1 MVFTNAQV
9 LELPVAAARQLA
21 SQLNRQEAR
30 QRQQE
35 QHRLQR
41 TKNGDKVAPGQANKN
56 DKMSKSTA
64 VLSNAAAA
72 ATNASAGAASATA
85 GAAADATP
93 AAAGV
98 STTVE
103 SAPTATADEPS
114 MEIID
119 AKNTEA
125 AAAASMDTSGDTSG
139 TEALG
144 KETGAAAAGPAS
156 SPTVQGFD
164 AADGDINEVGGAD
177 DAVMQEVESALLP
190 SLSVVSAV
198 PRAVG
203 CGGGS
208 DSRAGSS
215 CSTTTTGNKR
225 RATTNVSTSNTGNTA
240 SSSTPPKVK
249 VNKEVCQRS
258 VVAEG
263 VATVCVFKISAGD
276 EPNRPY
282 FGFSAAQAF
291 HAMFK
296 RVCEARR
303 EALLQLVQAHTA
315 QHSAPAPAAAAPK
328 DKAPIA
334 ETSQAA
340 APARAASEGANDD
353 DAPDAVSGTGQASKP
368 EARRTT
374 TTTTTTASSLTAQK
388 DARAWLEPRVFGR
401 RSAFASFGLTP
412 AQWFGFGVALVQRRL
427 EALPCVADLAVLP
440 KLPPPSFIANARAA
454 AAAAAAATTTPTAAA
469 FASGAI
475 PLSPTEVVATAEAA
489 AATAAAAAWPPRYRC
504 RFVKPT
510 SDAVL
515 SAVRALAA
523 RDARVKPN
531 PSGCARAE
539 SRSNVAS
546 ATARSKRVT
555 RELHSG
561 GGDGGSSSSGS
572 GASGAAARG
581 ARKGA
586 RAKTAGSG
594 GGDGED
600 TNRGSRSGLH
610 VRNDSSSD
618 EVCVCVVVFSV
629 GTKRAIIGNTK
640 QCLNF
645 FFVLHAYTLQR
656 CLRCY
661 NCFPVYFL
669 IALFP

>member
-41 TKNGDKVAPGQANKN
+41 TKNDDKVAPGQANKN

-72 ATNASAGAASATA
+72 ATNASDGAASATA

-98 STTVE
+98 STIVE

-119 AKNTEA
+119 AKNTET

-215 CSTTTTGNKR
+215 CSTTTGNKR
-225 RATTNVSTSNTGNTA
+225 RATTNVSASNTGNTA

-263 VATVCVFKISAGD
+263 VATVCVFKISAAD
-276 EPNRPY
+276 EPHRPY

-315 QHSAPAPAAAAPK
+315 QHSAPAPAAPN

-340 APARAASEGANDD
+340 VPAGAASEGANDD
-353 DAPDAVSGTGQASKP
+353 AAPDAGSGTGKVSKLDP
-368 EARRTT
+368 RKTSSR
-374 TTTTTTASSLTAQK
+374 TTASSLTAQK

-469 FASGAI
+469 AATPSGAV
-475 PLSPTEVVATAEAA
+475 PLSPAEVVATAEAA